1 MQPLLRAE
9 NRTSRRGG
17 LPAAFAGTILVVD
30 GHPLLR
36 HGFTRALWG
45 RQPDAAVMEAGSVD
59 EALARIAVTPDLA
72 VVLADLDLVS
82 GAADGLG
89 RLLAAL
95 GPVPLLVLAGSADSA
110 AIRAAVRA
118 GARGCVL
125 KSGTPA
131 VLEHAIWLA
140 LSDDTFLPLPRAALA
155 GGMAAGP
162 AAAAPGMDDLTG
174 RQREVFDLLLAGRS
188 NKEIARTLGVLEG
201 TVKVHVRA
209 VMQKLG
215 VRNRTQ
221 AAVLAASALSRG
233 E

>member
-59 EALARIAVTPDLA
+59 EALARIAATPDLA

-110 AIRAAVRA
+110 AIRTAVRA
-118 GARGCVL
+118 GVRGCVL

-131 VLEHAIWLA
+131 VLEHAIRLA

-162 AAAAPGMDDLTG
+162 AAAPGVDDLTG

-221 AAVLAASALSRG
+221 AAVLAALVLSRG